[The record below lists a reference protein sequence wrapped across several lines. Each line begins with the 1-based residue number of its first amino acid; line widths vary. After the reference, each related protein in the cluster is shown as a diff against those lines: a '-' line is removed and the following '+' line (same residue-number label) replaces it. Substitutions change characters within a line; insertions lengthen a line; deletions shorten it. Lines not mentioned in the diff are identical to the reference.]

1 MATSDSSAKTRRLAL
16 IGLDCGTPEL
26 LFERFADDMPTLTKL
41 REQAL
46 WGPLR
51 SIDPPISIPAWA
63 CMLSGRNP
71 GDLGVYG
78 MRNRSDHSYNGMAFA
93 TSKAFKPPR
102 LWDLLGEAG
111 RDSIVLAVPGTYPPT
126 PLRGCMVSCFLT
138 PSTDVQFTWPAELRD
153 EVQRVTGGYVIDV
166 PGFRK
171 DLEPVSQGM
180 FDMTEQRFELA
191 AHMARTRDWDLLA
204 FVDIGP
210 DRLQHSFWKY
220 CDPSHPKYQP
230 GNRHQHVFRDYYRAL
245 DRHLERFLE
254 ALPDDTAVVV
264 ASDHGGQP
272 MIGGFCFNEWLQREG
287 LLTLQEQPDKPVPL
301 AKAKVDWS
309 RTIAWGEGGYYGRLF
324 LNVEGREPNGIVPA
338 AEYETVRQQ
347 LIDKL
352 EALTDH
358 QGQPMGTRALRPEE
372 VYEQVNGIPPD
383 LIVYFGNLR
392 WRSVGS
398 VGLGQ
403 GLYTFENDIGPDDCN
418 HSHRA
423 VFLLAGDGLP
433 TGYRDDL
440 DMMDVAPTL
449 QALFGLPRQPGQRG
463 RVLL

>member
-1 MATSDSSAKTRRLAL
+1 MAAVKRVAL
-16 IGLDCGTPEL
+16 VGLDCGTPEL

-63 CMLSGRNP
+63 CMLSGRTP

-93 TSKAFKPPR
+93 TSNAFKAPR
-102 LWDLLGEAG
+102 LWDLLGAAG
-111 RDSIVLAVPGTYPPT
+111 RESVVLAVPGTYPPV

-138 PSTDVQFTWPAELRD
+138 PSTEVQFTWPAELRD

-171 DLEPVSQGM
+171 DVEPVSQGM
-180 FDMTEQRFELA
+180 FDLTEQRFELA
-191 AHMARTRDWDLLA
+191 IHMARSRDWDLLA

-220 CDPSHPKYQP
+220 CDPNHPKYQP

-254 ALPDDTAVVV
+254 ALPDDAAVVV

-272 MIGGFCFNEWLQREG
+272 MIGGFCFNEWLQQEG
-287 LLTLQEQPDKPVPL
+287 LLTLHEQPATPVPL

-309 RTIAWGEGGYYGRLF
+309 RTVAWGEGGYYGRLF

-338 AEYETVRQQ
+338 SEYETVRQQ
-347 LIDKL
+347 LIDQL

-358 QGQPMGTRALRPEE
+358 QGQPMGTRALRPEG
-372 VYEQVNGIPPD
+372 VYEEVNGIPPD

-433 TGYRDDL
+433 AGYRDDL

-449 QALFGLPRQPGQRG
+449 QALFGLPPQPGQRG